1 MNLVADPAQATQL
14 ALDGATVGGAS
25 VLGALGLVL
34 VYALREVITLGLAW
48 WRARLHAPAH
58 AIGSSS
64 SGAHKAQPKTDT
76 FENRP
81 RIEDHYF
88 FVTVDQLID
97 QHVPKLKCGCKVR
110 TALLHAMMTDYL
122 SAWKDYFREFCNMEI
137 SREGFESKGTGH
149 ASGFS
154 NRTALMLL
162 DLQNE
167 ITTRWAK
174 HGVPTEAANAFRH
187 WNDKLVEAL
196 TFHSEKIAQSAFFPT
211 NRERLV
217 ALLTQH
223 ATFLATTLLEARY
236 VLRRMN
242 GGLDGVYYRGQQIA
256 GIDNP
261 HDEPEAPPGTDSD
274 PPPGF
279 LGGGGK
285 PRPKVPGGGAL
296 TTKKNRSGEWRDPNS
311 QAQTGRKPSHSEI
324 RLKPASVEPTDEDSG
339 P

>member
-1 MNLVADPAQATQL
+1 MGDPAQVAQL
-14 ALDGATVGGAS
+14 ALDGSTVGGAG

-34 VYALREVITLGLAW
+34 VYALREIVVLGLQW
-48 WRARLHAPAH
+48 WRARIGVPAT
-58 AIGSSS
+58 AVGSSS
-64 SGAHKAQPKTDT
+64 GSHKAQPKTDT

-88 FVTVDQLID
+88 FVTVDQLIE
-97 QHVPKLKCGCKVR
+97 QHVPKLRCGCAVR
-110 TALLHAMMTDYL
+110 TALLRAMMTDYL
-122 SAWKDYFREFCNMEI
+122 SAWHDYFREFCNMEI
-137 SREGFESKGTGH
+137 SRSGFESKGTGL

-154 NRTALMLL
+154 NRTAMMLL

-167 ITTRWAK
+167 VTNRWAK
-174 HGVPTEAANAFRH
+174 HGVPIEAGNAFRK

-242 GGLDGVYYRGQQIA
+242 GGLDGIYYRGQQIA

-261 HDEPEAPPGTDSD
+261 HDEPEEPPGSDSD
-274 PPPGF
+274 PPPDM
-279 LGGGGK
+279 LSGGRGR
-285 PRPKVPGGGAL
+285 PRAPNGGAAL
-296 TTKKNRSGEWRDPNS
+296 TSKKTRSGEWREPDPLP
-311 QAQTGRKPSHSEI
+311 QQGKKPSHSEI
-324 RLKPASVEPTDEDSG
+324 RLKPADPTDDDSSH
-339 P
+339 